1 MAASQDFPAS
11 LPHTAAAA
19 AVLLATLAA
28 TSPVEAATAP
38 QDILISGGTVVTS
51 EGRFAADVRVRD
63 GTIVEIGTG
72 LAAGAGA
79 RAIDATG
86 LLVMPGGVD
95 PHVHLGGST
104 RDDYRTGSQAA
115 LAGGITT
122 ISNFAFNT
130 SGGYWRPGAAE
141 GRTLAQ
147 AIEREAA
154 LIRGQAIADVILHAG
169 ITPETQAG
177 QMTTLAAETGQT
189 STKIFM
195 VWTVFDAAVPD
206 YMATMDAAG
215 RAGILTM
222 VHCEDWPIL
231 AHAVSELTAA
241 GRTSLEYFPDSRPV
255 LAEVVA
261 TQRAVAMA
269 ETTGAPIYAV
279 HVSSE
284 GALRVLEDARDR
296 GLSVFVETRPIYL
309 HFTRERFE
317 GPDRGLYV
325 GQPPLRGQRDQDAL
339 WAGIANGSVDVVA
352 TDHVAHLREDKMDPS
367 QTISRHRAGL
377 NNLQVVRPML
387 WSEGV
392 VEGRI
397 SEERFVAVTSTNAAK
412 LFGLYPRKGTI
423 AVGADADIV
432 LWDPDE
438 TRTIRDEDM
447 FSGTG
452 FSVYSGWE
460 VTGWPVMTLRRGEV
474 VYENGEIL
482 AGAGSGEL
490 LRRGRWRAP

>member
-1 MAASQDFPAS
+1 MAASKDFAARP
-11 LPHTAAAA
+11 LHTAATA
-19 AVLLATLAA
+19 AVLLATLAG
-28 TSPVEAATAP
+28 TRPLEAATAG
-38 QDILISGGTVVTS
+38 QEILISGGTVVTA
-51 EGRFAADVRVRD
+51 EGRFDADVRVRD

-79 RAIDATG
+79 REIDATG

-95 PHVHLGGST
+95 PHVHLGGRT

-122 ISNFAFNT
+122 ISNFAFH
-130 SGGYWRPGAAE
+130 AE
-141 GRTLAQ
+141 GETLAQ

-154 LIRGQAIADVILHAG
+154 LIREQAIADVILHAG
-169 ITPETQAG
+169 ITPRTQVGEMA
-177 QMTTLAAETGQT
+177 TLAAETGQT
-189 STKIFM
+189 STKMFM

-206 YMATMDAAG
+206 YLATMDAAG
-215 RAGILTM
+215 RAGVLTM

-231 AHAVSELTAA
+231 ARAVAELTAA
-241 GRTSLEYFPDSRPV
+241 ERTSLEYFPDSRPV
-255 LAEVVA
+255 VAEVVA

-269 ETTGAPIYAV
+269 EATGAPIYAV

-284 GALRVLEDARDR
+284 GALRVLEDARER

-325 GQPPLRGQRDQDAL
+325 GQPPLREQADQDAL
-339 WAGIANGSVDVVA
+339 WAGIASGSVDVLA
-352 TDHVAHLREDKMDPS
+352 TDHVAYRRDEKLDTS
-367 QTISRHRAGL
+367 QTISQHRAGL
-377 NNLQVVRPML
+377 SNLQVVRPML
-387 WSEGV
+387 YSEGV
-392 VEGRI
+392 VRGRI

-423 AVGADADIV
+423 AVGSDADIV
-432 LWDPDE
+432 LWDPAE

-447 FSGTG
+447 FSGAG

-474 VYENGEIL
+474 VYENGEIR
-482 AGAGSGEL
+482 AGPGSGAL
-490 LRRGRWRAP
+490 LRRGTWRAP

>member
-1 MAASQDFPAS
+1 MLFAMIFRRSVPMLRRHCVFLAA
-11 LPHTAAAA
+11 
-19 AVLLATLAA
+19 LAA
-28 TSPVEAATAP
+28 TSPLEAVTAT
-38 QDILISGGTVVTS
+38 QEILIRGGTVVTS
-51 EGRFAADVRVRD
+51 ERRFDADVRVRD

-79 RAIDATG
+79 RVIDATG
-86 LLVMPGGVD
+86 LRVMPGGVD
-95 PHVHLGGST
+95 PHVHLGGRT

-122 ISNFAFNT
+122 ISNFAFPA
-130 SGGYWRPGAAE
+130 GE
-141 GRTLAQ
+141 QTLAE

-154 LIRGQAIADVILHAG
+154 VIGEQAIADVILHAG
-169 ITPETQAG
+169 ITPGTEQAE
-177 QMTTLAAETGQT
+177 MTTLGGETGQT

-195 VWTVFDAAVPD
+195 VWTTFDAAVPNH
-206 YMATMDAAG
+206 MATMAEAG

-231 AHAVSELTAA
+231 AHAIAELTAA
-241 GRTSLEYFPDSRPV
+241 ERTSLEYFPDSRPV

-261 TQRAVAMA
+261 CQRAVAMA
-269 ETTGAPIYAV
+269 EATGAPIYAV
-279 HVSSE
+279 HVSSA
-284 GALRVLEDARDR
+284 GALRVLQEARDR

-325 GQPPLRGQRDQDAL
+325 GQPPLREQADQDAL
-339 WAGIANGSVDVVA
+339 WAGIASGSVHVLA
-352 TDHVAHLREDKMDPS
+352 TDHVAYRREEKLDPS
-367 QTISRHRAGL
+367 QTISSHRAGL
-377 NNLQVVRPML
+377 SNLQVVRPML
-387 WSEGV
+387 YSEGV
-392 VEGRI
+392 VRGRI
-397 SEERFVAVTSTNAAK
+397 SEERFVAVTSTNAAR

-423 AVGADADIV
+423 AVGSDADIV
-432 LWDPDE
+432 LWDPNE

-447 FSGTG
+447 FSGAG

-474 VYENGEIL
+474 VYENGEVL

>member
-1 MAASQDFPAS
+1 MARPPN
-11 LPHTAAAA
+11 LPTRIR
-19 AVLLATLAA
+19 AVLSPRMVLAIVWAANLLAA
-28 TSPVEAATAP
+28 GVFAP
-38 QDILISGGTVVTS
+38 GLTGQEILITGGTVVTS
-51 EGRFAADVRVRD
+51 EGRFDADVRVRD
-63 GTIVEIGTG
+63 GTVVEIGTG
-72 LAAGAGA
+72 LAVETDA
-79 RAIDATG
+79 RMIDATG

-95 PHVHLGGST
+95 PHVHLGGAR
-104 RDDYRTGSQAA
+104 RDDYRTGSRAA

-122 ISNFAFNT
+122 ISNFAFPAQ
-130 SGGYWRPGAAE
+130 GQ
-141 GRTLAQ
+141 TLAQ

-154 LIRGQAIADVILHAG
+154 LIRGQATADVILHAG
-169 ITPETQAG
+169 INDPATQEG
-177 QMTTLAAETGQT
+177 QMPTLAAETGQT

-195 VWTVFDAAVPD
+195 VRTVFDVEVPD

-222 VHCEDWPIL
+222 VHCEDGPIL
-231 AHAVSELTAA
+231 ARAVAELTAA
-241 GRTSLEYFPDSRPV
+241 GRTSLEHFPDSRPV
-255 LAEVVA
+255 VGEVVA

-269 ETTGAPIYAV
+269 EATGAPIYAV

-284 GALRVLEDARDR
+284 GALRVLREARDR
-296 GLSVFVETRPIYL
+296 GLGVFVETRPIYL

-325 GQPPLRGQRDQDAL
+325 GQPPLREQRDQDAL
-339 WAGIANGSVDVVA
+339 WAGIASGSVHVLG
-352 TDHVAHLREDKMDPS
+352 TDHVAYLREEKMDPS

-377 NNLQVVRPML
+377 NNLQVARPML
-387 WSEGV
+387 YSEGV
-392 VEGRI
+392 VRGRI

-412 LFGLYPRKGTI
+412 LFGLYPRKGTV
-423 AVGADADIV
+423 AVGSDADIV
-432 LWDPDE
+432 LWDPEE

-474 VYENGEIL
+474 VYEDGEIL